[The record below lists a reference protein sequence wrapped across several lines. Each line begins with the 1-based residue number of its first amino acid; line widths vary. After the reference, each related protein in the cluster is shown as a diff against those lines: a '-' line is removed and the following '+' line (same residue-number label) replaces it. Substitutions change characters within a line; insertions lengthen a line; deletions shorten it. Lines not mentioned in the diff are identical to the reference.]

1 MNKILEPIQIFKFK
15 IKITKFVIFK
25 KNQVFT
31 IYFNLSIKYVIC
43 KTNEQNFNKIYK
55 AHLLIIHNN
64 CAKFHWP
71 LTNTFIVFDFIK
83 ILQKK
88 WVF

>member
-25 KNQVFT
+25 KNQVIT
-31 IYFNLSIKYVIC
+31 IYFNLSIIIKCVIC

-55 AHLLIIHNN
+55 AHLLII
-64 CAKFHWP
+64 
-71 LTNTFIVFDFIK
+71 TTVQIFIGLLP
-83 ILQKK
+83 ILL
-88 WVF
+88 